1 MENDNYQIKL
11 IGSALAGVIGGLLL
25 GSYIWGNRT
34 DNTPLSDHFS
44 LLSRILEEIEKMKP
58 HEIEDLKERIND
70 ILNAIESGYVK
81 AEK

>member
-1 MENDNYQIKL
+1 MDDNDKIKL
-11 IGSALAGVIGGLLL
+11 IGAVAAGAIGGLLL

-34 DNTPLSDHFS
+34 HDTSLSNHLSS
-44 LLSRILEEIEKMKP
+44 LSNILKEIEEMKTGDA
-58 HEIEDLKERIND
+58 ENLKERIND